1 MFLSETFDVYDCT
14 KYDNA
19 TQSSHNDDMW
29 NSVSN
34 LNRGVEYSYFGSSS
48 PLLLYT
54 SITGDVCIEI
64 DVMTDAGLTEQ
75 LLSIREDS
83 SLLRNLT
90 LERLGMTSNT
100 WKTVKLYIQNNILTV
115 DGITGSEYDVTGFT
129 RLFIRSGTNYTTYF
143 RNLKIYPI

>member
-1 MFLSETFDVYDCT
+1 
-14 KYDNA
+14 
-19 TQSSHNDDMW
+19 MW

-34 LNRGVEYSYFGSSS
+34 LNRGDEYSYFGSSS

-54 SITGDVCIEI
+54 SITGNICIEI
-64 DVMTDAGLTEQ
+64 DVMTDMGLTEQ
-75 LLSIREDS
+75 LLSIRTDTS
-83 SLLRNLT
+83 SLRNLT

-129 RLFIRSGTNYTTYF
+129 RLVIRSGTNYTTYF